1 MIKNL
6 VILLLT
12 IGFLFSISANF
23 YLMNMVMQK
32 NGTPPIANPITGAL
46 TSTPIPTTAESTGG
60 KRMDILTYINSKLG
74 LPFSTVR
81 DEAFT
86 WTTETG
92 SQQEVQGSIM
102 EATEVT
108 TEQVTEMNDLMLEQG
123 FEVDTYNSST
133 ATMTTVL
140 AFRRGSEV
148 CALKKTIAN
157 AEEIEGMQD
166 KPTPS
171 PNSDIVIFCGAY

>member
-12 IGFLFSISANF
+12 IAFLFSISANF
-23 YLMNMVMQK
+23 YLMNLVMQK
-32 NGTPPIANPITGAL
+32 NGTPPIPNPITGAL
-46 TSTPIPTTAESTGG
+46 TSTPTQVPAQENTG
-60 KRMDILTYINSKLG
+60 KRMDILTYLNSKLG

-92 SQQEVQGSIM
+92 EKKEVQGRIM

-108 TEQVTEMNDLMLEQG
+108 AEQSQEMNDLMLEQG

-133 ATMTTVL
+133 ATMTTVM
-140 AFRRGSEV
+140 AYRRASEV

-157 AEEIEGMQD
+157 ADEIEGMQD

-171 PNSDIVIFCGAY
+171 PRSDIIIFCGAY